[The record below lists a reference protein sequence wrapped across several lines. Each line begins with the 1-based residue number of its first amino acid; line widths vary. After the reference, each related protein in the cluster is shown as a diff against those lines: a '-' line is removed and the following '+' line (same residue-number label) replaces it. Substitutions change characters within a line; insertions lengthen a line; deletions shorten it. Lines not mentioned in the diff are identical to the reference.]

1 MKMSKAVKGTNSMTP
16 RTEASLLGVASAV
29 LPAPEIK
36 GTDAEPG
43 AGSNRRTGRALDTA
57 KRGSRWMLI
66 SSLLLLLPYSVS
78 AVQDRGNSD
87 LGN

>member
-36 GTDAEPG
+36 GTDAEPVRRFEPAHRPSPRHCK
-43 AGSNRRTGRALDTA
+43 AGLALDVD
-57 KRGSRWMLI
+57 L
-66 SSLLLLLPYSVS
+66 V
-78 AVQDRGNSD
+78 AVA
-87 LGN
+87 LVAL